1 MMNNTVAKP
10 LPGTDSTCDTVEAPR
25 AAPQTGAFLPEQ
37 LPASCGLGSNSLG
50 DRNRPKRR
58 RKPQKPGKTAKQNDR
73 HFVVHN
79 YHDHALDP
87 DENDELDYEEDASG
101 GRRRGGVSI
110 SFPAKL
116 HKVLEQVEADGWG
129 HVISWMPHGRCFVIH
144 KPKEFSELVM
154 PHYFRQSKLTSFQRQ
169 LNLYGFCRLT
179 RGEDA
184 GGYYH
189 ELFLRGRLFLAKR
202 MCRTKIKGTKF
213 KAASNPEHE
222 PNFYMMPPVLPVA
235 PVSDDDSHDDSAI
248 VSRRS
253 PVGFSARFTP
263 GNDYYLTEPA
273 PVSPSLVS
281 IEPLPVQVPQARI
294 VPSLDQYSMMNQANM
309 IPRNTLQMSFPQTPF
324 NFAAV
329 FNNSKLNADQVL
341 DDAVDELFND
351 ANNFVELDEGAD
363 ASGMWDTAEFG
374 QESREDDLHLGFLLD
389 KLLEN

>member
-1 MMNNTVAKP
+1 MRQNNAASRRLFRIAAVSAREEQGQNLCGVSFRSALFFPLLSIMCVTNIAKRRNVALVNASAMVSSTPSLISQRLMSNFMPLMMNNTLAKP
-10 LPGTDSTCDTVEAPR
+10 LLGTDSTCDTVEAPR

-222 PNFYMMPPVLPVA
+222 PNFYMM
-235 PVSDDDSHDDSAI
+235 VS
-248 VSRRS
+248 
-253 PVGFSARFTP
+253 
-263 GNDYYLTEPA
+263 ND
-273 PVSPSLVS
+273 
-281 IEPLPVQVPQARI
+281 I
-294 VPSLDQYSMMNQANM
+294 
-309 IPRNTLQMSFPQTPF
+309 
-324 NFAAV
+324 
-329 FNNSKLNADQVL
+329 
-341 DDAVDELFND
+341 
-351 ANNFVELDEGAD
+351 G
-363 ASGMWDTAEFG
+363 G
-374 QESREDDLHLGFLLD
+374 SRESMHF
-389 KLLEN
+389 

>member
-1 MMNNTVAKP
+1 M
-10 LPGTDSTCDTVEAPR
+10 
-25 AAPQTGAFLPEQ
+25 
-37 LPASCGLGSNSLG
+37 
-50 DRNRPKRR
+50 
-58 RKPQKPGKTAKQNDR
+58 
-73 HFVVHN
+73 
-79 YHDHALDP
+79 
-87 DENDELDYEEDASG
+87 
-101 GRRRGGVSI
+101 
-110 SFPAKL
+110 
-116 HKVLEQVEADGWG
+116 
-129 HVISWMPHGRCFVIH
+129 
-144 KPKEFSELVM
+144 
-154 PHYFRQSKLTSFQRQ
+154 
-169 LNLYGFCRLT
+169 
-179 RGEDA
+179 
-184 GGYYH
+184 
-189 ELFLRGRLFLAKR
+189 
-202 MCRTKIKGTKF
+202 
-213 KAASNPEHE
+213 
-222 PNFYMMPPVLPVA
+222 A